1 MSTSYPTA
9 TELGS
14 IQVFDSGWG
23 FSGWGF
29 SECLQVAKGL
39 GSRSTF
45 EGHRHVYEG
54 AKFMFT

>member
-23 FSGWGF
+23 SL
-29 SECLQVAKGL
+29 ECLQVAKGL
-39 GSRSTF
+39 GSRSTL
-45 EGHRHVYEG
+45 EGHQH
-54 AKFMFT
+54 A